1 VSGHG
6 SRAAAPAVPG
16 PAGALL
22 TAAEVDRVFPFHL
35 VLAPDGV
42 ITGLGRSLA
51 RILPGVTGQRIEKA
65 FACDRAVL
73 DGHPDL
79 LVLLR
84 SRARDG
90 LVRRGQLVP
99 AADGGRIFVGSPQI
113 TAPEEMDPLGLRIT
127 DFAGHDPVSDFLIIS
142 QAMATSLQDATRLA
156 DALASANHSLEERVQ
171 QRTAKL
177 AEQAAELARINQRL
191 SGEMEARQRAEA
203 ELNVSHRMEAVGQ
216 LAAGIAHEI
225 NTPIQFVGDNLRFL
239 RDAFADLQ
247 VATAALAAALP
258 EPPPVVRAALDKA
271 DLPYLA
277 KEVPEAL
284 QQLLEGV
291 ARVSSLVQ
299 AMKEFS
305 HPDTGEQKPAD
316 LNRAIETTLVVARN
330 EYKYVADVVT
340 ALAPGL
346 PPVTCVVGEVNQ
358 AVLNLLVNAAH
369 AIGDA
374 KGRGRGTI
382 TITTLLDGDHVEIRV
397 ADSGTGIPEEIR
409 GRIFDPFFTTKPVG
423 KGTGQGLYLVHT
435 LIVKKHHGTVQFE
448 SQVGAGTTFIF
459 RLPVSGRG
467 QQTGHRVAP

>member
-1 VSGHG
+1 MSGPG
-6 SRAAAPAVPG
+6 TIPG
-16 PAGALL
+16 PSGATL

-42 ITGLGRSLA
+42 IVSLGRSLV
-51 RILPGVTGQRIEKA
+51 RIVPAVVGQRIDEA

-73 DGHPDL
+73 AGHPDQ

-90 LVRRGQLVP
+90 LVLRGQLVP
-99 AADGGRIFVGSPQI
+99 SADGGRIFVGSPQI
-113 TAPEEMDPLGLRIT
+113 TSPEEMDPLGLRIT

-142 QAMATSLQDATRLA
+142 QAMVSSLHDATRLA
-156 DALASANHSLEERVQ
+156 DALAAANHSLEERVA

-177 AEQAAELARINQRL
+177 AEQASELARINQRL
-191 SGEMEARQRAEA
+191 SGEMAARERAEA

-247 VATAALAAALP
+247 AATAALAAALP
-258 EPPPVVRAALDKA
+258 EPPPAVRAALDKA
-271 DLPYLA
+271 DMPYLV

-284 QQLLEGV
+284 QQSLEGV

-305 HPDTGEQKPAD
+305 HPDTGEQKSAD
-316 LNRAIETTLVVARN
+316 LNRSIETTLVVARN
-330 EYKYVADVVT
+330 EYKYVADVATVLDP
-340 ALAPGL
+340 AL
-346 PPVTCVVGEVNQ
+346 PPVTCVVGEINQ

-374 KGRGRGTI
+374 QGRGRGTI
-382 TITTLLDGDHVEIRV
+382 TITTRRDGDQAEVRV
-397 ADSGTGIPEEIR
+397 ADTGTGIPEDIR

-435 LIVKKHHGTVQFE
+435 LIVKKHHGTVHFE
-448 SQVGAGTTFIF
+448 STMGVGTTFIL
-459 RLPVSGRG
+459 RLPISGRG
-467 QQTGHRVAP
+467 QQTGHRAAT